1 MLDQRIDRPRGRPPD
16 QPWSRQNGPPVNHR
30 AQPIVVAYNRTPRG
44 DAPASASEHTER
56 IPVVPNVNVTYA
68 EMQSA
73 ATRLNAGENQINGD
87 LTNLQN
93 MINQLVQGG
102 YVTDTSSKQFEQ
114 SYTEFTQGARKM
126 MDGLNGMASYLN
138 AAAKAFQET
147 DTQLAA
153 ALKK

>member
-1 MLDQRIDRPRGRPPD
+1 MGP
-16 QPWSRQNGPPVNHR
+16 SNGPPVNHR
-30 AQPIVVAYNRTPRG
+30 AQPIVVAYNRPRG
-44 DAPASASEHTER
+44 GTHRQPPGTHRTEG
-56 IPVVPNVNVTYA
+56 IPVVANVNVTYA

-73 ATRLNAGENQINGD
+73 ATRLNAGEKQINGD

-114 SYTEFTQGARKM
+114 SYTEFTQGANKM
-126 MDGLNGMASYLN
+126 MDGLNGMAQYLN
-138 AAAKAFQET
+138 AAAKAFHET

>member
-1 MLDQRIDRPRGRPPD
+1 M
-16 QPWSRQNGPPVNHR
+16 
-30 AQPIVVAYNRTPRG
+30 
-44 DAPASASEHTER
+44 
-56 IPVVPNVNVTYA
+56 PNVNVTYA
-68 EMQSA
+68 DMQSA
-73 ATRLNAGENQINGD
+73 ATRLTAGEHQINGD

-102 YVTDTSSKQFEQ
+102 YVTDSSSKQFEQ

-126 MDGLNGMASYLN
+126 MDGLNGMAQYLN
-138 AAAKAFQET
+138 AAAKAFHET

>member
-1 MLDQRIDRPRGRPPD
+1 M
-16 QPWSRQNGPPVNHR
+16 
-30 AQPIVVAYNRTPRG
+30 
-44 DAPASASEHTER
+44 
-56 IPVVPNVNVTYA
+56 PNVNVTYH

-73 ATRLNAGENQINGD
+73 ATKLNGGEKQINGD
-87 LTNLQN
+87 LTSLQT

-114 SYTEFTQGARKM
+114 SYHEFTQGAQKM
-126 MDGLNGMASYLN
+126 MEGLNGMASYLN
-138 AAAKAFQET
+138 AAAKAFHET